1 MINMKEESSFV
12 ASFIEKNGYSPKVL
26 LDLDG
31 KVAKKYDV
39 FGIPV
44 SYLID
49 KEGRVVLRLSGFVDW
64 GSEKIRSLVSNLI
77 NEQAGSWQNLLDQ
90 LSLAPP
96 VRVNS
101 DWSPEMVNDWTSE
114 MHTLANTPGTMYPLT
129 DNIDEAFA
137 QQSWGRIQDQIRLAA
152 ARLALIIN
160 SELEPSTGN
169 TR

>member
-1 MINMKEESSFV
+1 MLINMKEESSFV

-77 NEQAGSWQNLLDQ
+77 NEQAG
-90 LSLAPP
+90 
-96 VRVNS
+96 
-101 DWSPEMVNDWTSE
+101 
-114 MHTLANTPGTMYPLT
+114 NT
-129 DNIDEAFA
+129 
-137 QQSWGRIQDQIRLAA
+137 
-152 ARLALIIN
+152 
-160 SELEPSTGN
+160 
-169 TR
+169 